1 METILLSTKRDKDF
15 YENVVDDIKTV
26 VKSVKSKRSKDALTT
41 MQVIVA
47 SVSGENIT
55 RTKSDELELS
65 VKQVFG
71 GKQIRTKILRSEN
84 LLVFHT
90 T

>member
-1 METILLSTKRDKDF
+1 M
-15 YENVVDDIKTV
+15 
-26 VKSVKSKRSKDALTT
+26 KSVKSKRSKDALTT

-55 RTKSDELELS
+55 GTKCVKLLSDELELS
-65 VKQVFG
+65 VKRVFG
-71 GKQIRTKILRSEN
+71 GKQIQTKILRSEN